1 MLDQKYTNSYTFVV
15 ATPMPADIV
24 DSTPIRAPAAE
35 AKTPAREEP
44 ASPEV
49 PMSPPGEMIT
59 GKLGKVCVI
68 M

>member
-1 MLDQKYTNSYTFVV
+1 
-15 ATPMPADIV
+15 MPAEII

-35 AKTPAREEP
+35 AKTPAREE
-44 ASPEV
+44 ASSPVV
-49 PMSPPGEMIT
+49 PMSPPGEMFT